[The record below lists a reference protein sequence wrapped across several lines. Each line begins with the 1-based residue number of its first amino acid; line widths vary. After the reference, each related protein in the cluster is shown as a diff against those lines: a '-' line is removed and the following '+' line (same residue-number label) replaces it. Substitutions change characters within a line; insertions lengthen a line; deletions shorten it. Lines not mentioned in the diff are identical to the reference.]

1 MSAGGRIKRLARSAV
16 RTGYWVWSRRLDAA
30 TAALSRSD
38 YKATW
43 HALSERESDAKMF
56 VASEVD
62 EAKFTASA
70 DLTLA
75 TLDEFVG
82 VRPADVV
89 LEIGCGVGRVG
100 RVIAPRCREWIGTDI
115 SAHMLTHAARR
126 LADLPNVRFVELPTV
141 GLDGIP
147 DASVD
152 LVYCTVVFMHLYEWD
167 RYRYV
172 QEAFRVL
179 RPGGR
184 CYFDNIDISSGH
196 GWKVFNDAAS
206 YPIAQRPP
214 YLPMTSSAP
223 EFETY
228 GRHAGFSRVVVHR
241 WADAWVALTG
251 VKP

>member
-1 MSAGGRIKRLARSAV
+1 VSAGGRIKRLARSAV
-16 RTGYWVWSRRLDAA
+16 RTGYWVWSRRLDSA
-30 TAALSRSD
+30 TAGVSRSD
-38 YKATW
+38 YKSTW

-56 VASEVD
+56 VASDVD
-62 EAKFTASA
+62 EASLAASA
-70 DLTLA
+70 QV
-75 TLDEFVG
+75 TLDTLDASVG
-82 VRPADVV
+82 VRPTDTI

-100 RVIAPRCREWIGTDI
+100 RVLAPRCREWIGTDI
-115 SAHMLTHAARR
+115 SAHMIAHASKR

-141 GLDGIP
+141 GLQGIP
-147 DASVD
+147 DASID

-179 RPGGR
+179 RQGGR
-184 CYFDNIDISSGH
+184 CYFDNVDIASTH

-206 YPIAQRPP
+206 YPIDQRPP

-223 EFETY
+223 ELEAYAT
-228 GRHAGFSRVVVHR
+228 HAGFTNVTVRR
-241 WADAWVALTG
+241 WDDAWVGVTG

>member
-1 MSAGGRIKRLARSAV
+1 VSVAGRLKRLARNAV
-16 RTGYWVWSRRLDAA
+16 RTGYWVWSRRLDTA

-43 HALSERESDAKMF
+43 HALSQRESDAKMF
-56 VASEVD
+56 VASDVD
-62 EAKFTASA
+62 EAAFATSA

-82 VRPADVV
+82 VRPDDVV

-100 RVIAPRCREWIGTDI
+100 RVVAPRCREWIGTDI
-115 SAHMLTHAARR
+115 SAHMLRHAAAR

-147 DASVD
+147 DASID

-172 QEAFRVL
+172 QEAVRVL
-179 RPGGR
+179 RSGGR
-184 CYFDNIDISSGH
+184 CYFDNIDISSSH
-196 GWKVFNDAAS
+196 GWKVFHDAAS
-206 YPIAQRPP
+206 YPIDQRPP

-223 EFETY
+223 ELETY
-228 GRHAGFSRVVVHR
+228 GRHAGLTNVTVRR

-251 VKP
+251 AKP